1 MLGCVAAIQLGT
13 VTVIEAKADPDD
25 FQMACVIGCAMLGA
39 AAGAPAGVM
48 GALEGGSI
56 GGAIGAL
63 YVNLS
68 AIISVSIREN
78 GVRDK
83 RIRIRK

>member
-1 MLGCVAAIQLGT
+1 MRKSRQSLMLGCVVAIQLGT
-13 VTVIEAKADPDD
+13 ITVAEARVDPDD
-25 FQMACVIGCAMLGA
+25 FQMAWVIGCAMLGA

-68 AIISVSIREN
+68 AII
-78 GVRDK
+78 
-83 RIRIRK
+83 

>member
-1 MLGCVAAIQLGT
+1 MLGCVVAIQLGT
-13 VTVIEAKADPDD
+13 ITVAEARVDPDD

-68 AIISVSIREN
+68 AII
-78 GVRDK
+78 
-83 RIRIRK
+83 